1 MARDTVTATVPST
14 GFVSTGRAVEPNTA
28 IAAAVALVPNPIAF
42 EAALATLVADGAS
55 PTQAHV
61 TAVNS
66 AYTTLKTAQTA
77 YAAAVAALTSGVSAD
92 VTLLWNVANVVT
104 KNALRKAVAAIMM
117 QATNNASSL
126 SGD

>member
-1 MARDTVTATVPST
+1 MARDTVTATINAT
-14 GFVSTGRAVEPNTA
+14 GFISTGRAVEPNTA
-28 IAAAVALVPNPIAF
+28 IAAAVALVPNPAAF

-66 AYTTLKTAQTA
+66 AYTTLKTAQTT
-77 YAAAVAALTSGVSAD
+77 YAAAVAALTGGVSAD

>member
-1 MARDTVTATVPST
+1 MARRTATATILST
-14 GFVSTGRAVEPNTA
+14 GFISTGIAAEPNGK
-28 IAAAVALVPNPIAF
+28 IAAAVALVPDPAAF
-42 EAALATLVADGAS
+42 EAALATLVADAAL

-61 TAVNS
+61 TAVND
-66 AYTTLKTAQTA
+66 AYTALAATQVT
-77 YAAAVAALTSGVSAD
+77 YAAAVAALTGGVSAD
-92 VTLLWNVANVVT
+92 VTLLWNAANVVT